1 MNQFLNTSYWNYH
14 VKEVKEYDYDKVVSL
29 RKKRLRLYK
38 EMCKEQDNKKRQ
50 MLIWKIRK
58 VDCSLA
64 IENLKR

>member
-1 MNQFLNTSYWNYH
+1 MSQFLNTSYWSYH
-14 VKEVKEYDYDKVVSL
+14 VNESMEFDYDKVVSL

-50 MLIWKIRK
+50 ILIWRIRK
-58 VDCSLA
+58 IDCKLA